1 MNPLLKITHIRTIN
15 GKKPEGYKA
24 HSKMISLNELDKY
37 RQQLEREL
45 NKKVDFIYQETH
57 R

>member
-1 MNPLLKITHIRTIN
+1 MNPQLKITHIRTIN

-37 RQQLEREL
+37 RQQLEQEL
-45 NKKVDFIYQETH
+45 NKKVDFIYQETP

>member
-15 GKKPEGYKA
+15 GKKPDGFKV
-24 HSKMISLNELDKY
+24 HTKMISLNELDKY
-37 RQQLEREL
+37 RHQLEYEL
-45 NKKVDFIYQETH
+45 NKKVDFIYQE